1 MSESIPD
8 IAARL
13 AYTLKVM
20 EEKHGSKMMS
30 LTNTVE
36 NNAKEAI
43 RQCIMILHSYD
54 YELGQLQED
63 KHRDQIQTPDDRP

>member
-13 AYTLKVM
+13 AYTLQVM
-20 EEKHGSKMMS
+20 EERHGPKMMS

-36 NNAKEAI
+36 NSAKQAI

-54 YELGQLQED
+54 YELNKLQED
-63 KHRDQIQTPDDRP
+63 NDSEKVQTPDD

>member
-13 AYTLKVM
+13 AYTLQVM

-30 LTNTVE
+30 LTNTVK

-43 RQCIMILHSYD
+43 RQCITTLHSYD
-54 YELGQLQED
+54 YELTKLEQE
-63 KHRDQIQTPDDRP
+63 K

>member
-8 IAARL
+8 IVARL
-13 AYTLKVM
+13 ACTLAQM

-30 LTNTVE
+30 LTNTVSD
-36 NNAKEAI
+36 NAREAL

-54 YELGQLQED
+54 YELMQLD
-63 KHRDQIQTPDDRP
+63 KEK